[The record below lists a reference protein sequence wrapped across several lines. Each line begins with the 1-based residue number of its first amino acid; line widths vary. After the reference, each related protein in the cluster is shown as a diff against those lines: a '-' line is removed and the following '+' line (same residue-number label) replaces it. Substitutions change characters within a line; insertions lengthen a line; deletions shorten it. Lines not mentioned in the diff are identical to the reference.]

1 MNEKEKE
8 QLIKV
13 IKNNAIWPLMIEGL
27 NSAFFKN
34 AAIIDCQKGANQL
47 AIKIT
52 EKGYQ
57 KPEFLEKLEASK
69 NGRSFLVLENLEKL
83 DHENQYTFAGFLK
96 HRGVS
101 GYKLPANTQIIITT
115 SSADKLSEDIKA
127 LCIIYKI

>member
-1 MNEKEKE
+1 
-8 QLIKV
+8 
-13 IKNNAIWPLMIEGL
+13 MIEGL

-34 AAIIDCQKGANQL
+34 ANIIDCQKGANQL